1 MYYHIFIIL
10 KIRKIKEPKKV
21 KFLGKGI
28 VRWRFLC
35 RRFIRKSSAGTL
47 PVKKDREAGLGG
59 RNWKSCSYDRG
70 LVDPYGE
77 LGRPAE
83 LFSAEDGEQLYPHSL
98 IPACRLLPRKGS
110 CLRWHSFLC
119 WPRAVPAEELCP
131 EQSAACTAGKVSAG
145 CWGGILEALTTST
158 QPLPR

>member
-1 MYYHIFIIL
+1 MHYHIFIIL
-10 KIRKIKEPKKV
+10 KIIKIKEPKKV

-47 PVKKDREAGLGG
+47 PVRTG
-59 RNWKSCSYDRG
+59 RQGWVGETEQSCSYDRG

-110 CLRWHSFLC
+110 CLR
-119 WPRAVPAEELCP
+119 
-131 EQSAACTAGKVSAG
+131 
-145 CWGGILEALTTST
+145 
-158 QPLPR
+158 